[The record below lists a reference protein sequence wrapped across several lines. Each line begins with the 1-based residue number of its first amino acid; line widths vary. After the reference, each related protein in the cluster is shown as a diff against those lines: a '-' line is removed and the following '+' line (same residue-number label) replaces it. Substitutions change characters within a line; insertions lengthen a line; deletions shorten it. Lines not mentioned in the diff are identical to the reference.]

1 MGEKTILLANEQET
15 RKLGQ
20 TLADDLSPNTVILLR
35 GNLGAGK
42 TTFIQGLAVG
52 LGIQG
57 AIASP
62 TFTLINEY
70 LEGRLPLYHIDLYR
84 LQPEEIKQLHL
95 QTYWEG
101 IEVEPGI
108 TAIEWSELL
117 PHLPSHYLQIEL
129 SINDDDTRQ
138 AKIITDVTQKR

>member
-1 MGEKTILLANEQET
+1 MSEEIVLLANEWET
-15 RKLGQ
+15 RKLGEKIAQ
-20 TLADDLSPNTVILLR
+20 SLSPNSVILLR

-42 TTFIQGLAVG
+42 TTFIQGIGAG
-52 LGIQG
+52 LGIKD

-84 LQPEEIKQLHL
+84 LNSQEIKQLHL
-95 QTYWEG
+95 ESYWEG
-101 IEVEPGI
+101 IEVEAGI

-117 PHLPSHYLQIEL
+117 PNLPSNYLQIEL
-129 SINDDDTRQ
+129 IIKDNTRQ
-138 AKIITDVTQKR
+138 AKITSQDSSP

>member
-1 MGEKTILLANEQET
+1 MSQEIILLADEWQT
-15 RKLGQ
+15 RRLGKEIVQ
-20 TLADDLSPNTVILLR
+20 SLSPNSIILLR

-42 TTFIQGLAVG
+42 TTFIQGVGAG
-52 LGIQG
+52 LGIED

-70 LEGRLPLYHIDLYR
+70 LEGSLPLYHIDLYR
-84 LQPEEIKQLHL
+84 LTEAEIKQLHL
-95 QTYWEG
+95 ESYWEG

-117 PHLPSHYLQIEL
+117 PQLPSNYLQIEL
-129 SINDDDTRQ
+129 TINDDDTRK
-138 AKIITDVTQKR
+138 AILTRV